1 MQGEFYNRYNTPLT
15 PDERKGLYSFLMDLS
30 MRDGRN
36 AFNDLNNYDMAG
48 AYQVGRN
55 EQGGNGHFTDAYK
68 KPNHPTF
75 SDESQYHGI
84 DGHYGG
90 HWDEGV
96 EGWSFTPSAWNLEN
110 LPPEDMKRYFAEH
123 EPEARLILPNET
135 GNGGNDDMAVIYA
148 QKNGGGLGGFLGP
161 LSLVSAFVPGLQPVA
176 AGLNAVN
183 SAAQGDIGGALLNG
197 AKALGG
203 QNAGA
208 AKPGGTKVNLQ
219 SNIDN
224 PNYAARNLSAMNQNN
239 ARQTAQSASAQY
251 SDLTRPY
258 SRSLGLGEI
267 GVNDALRAFLGRI

>member
-1 MQGEFYNRYNTPLT
+1 M
-15 PDERKGLYSFLMDLS
+15 
-30 MRDGRN
+30 
-36 AFNDLNNYDMAG
+36 
-48 AYQVGRN
+48 
-55 EQGGNGHFTDAYK
+55 
-68 KPNHPTF
+68 
-75 SDESQYHGI
+75 
-84 DGHYGG
+84 
-90 HWDEGV
+90 
-96 EGWSFTPSAWNLEN
+96 
-110 LPPEDMKRYFAEH
+110 
-123 EPEARLILPNET
+123 
-135 GNGGNDDMAVIYA
+135 
-148 QKNGGGLGGFLGP
+148 
-161 LSLVSAFVPGLQPVA
+161 
-176 AGLNAVN
+176 
-183 SAAQGDIGGALLNG
+183 LNG